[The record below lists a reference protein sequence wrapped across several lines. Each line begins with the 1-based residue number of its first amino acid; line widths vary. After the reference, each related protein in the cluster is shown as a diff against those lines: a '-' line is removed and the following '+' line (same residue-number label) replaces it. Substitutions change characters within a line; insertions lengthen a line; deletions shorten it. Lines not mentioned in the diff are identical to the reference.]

1 MTGDGGGEPAKILLP
16 VLQRADELQKHDHL
30 VAYYCRLYAMEKGLK
45 IPAKERT
52 KNTNA
57 LLASLMNQLEKDKT
71 VVKLSSDDNMHM
83 EGFAL
88 GVFAKADKQDR
99 AGRAD
104 ANTAKSF
111 YAASIFFEV
120 LLQFGEL
127 QTDILEKQKYAA
139 WKAVDIHKALSEGRK
154 PVPGPPVDD
163 SEGDAWNP
171 EVSKIVS
178 INVAPEI
185 PSISSNVD
193 RNLENQGSGSM
204 EQSSQGPPLSDTS
217 MPLEHPSHQSSNAAA
232 YDEINLP
239 PVPSPPAYPSY
250 GHDYYAPT
258 GNLVF
263 PSSSPPS
270 DQSNFYSQAPPFST
284 AGTYSYATDQPGPT
298 SSGPPSFI
306 SYPSNHDAAGSPQVS
321 QPGYNPQQNWSS
333 SPFNNPPQPP
343 SYPSFFP
350 PGGSGYDSAAPQ
362 YPSATHETQDNP
374 AFTGVHPSHART
386 VSAPSAPDLSAAHNT
401 NEIYDS
407 NYQPSPAQ
415 VAEAHK
421 MSRFAVSALAFD
433 DISTAI
439 SYLQKSLEVLT
450 SRSGTS

>member
-163 SEGDAWNP
+163 MSTD
-171 EVSKIVS
+171 
-178 INVAPEI
+178 VAPEI
-185 PSISSNVD
+185 PSISSHVD
-193 RNLENQGSGSM
+193 RNSENQGSGSM

-217 MPLEHPSHQSSNAAA
+217 TPLEHPSHQSSNAAA

-258 GNLVF
+258 GNSVF

-270 DQSNFYSQAPPFST
+270 DQSNFYSQAPPLST

-306 SYPSNHDAAGSPQVS
+306 SYPSNHDAAGGPQAS

-343 SYPSFFP
+343 SYPSFSP
-350 PGGSGYDSAAPQ
+350 PGASGYHSAVPQ

-374 AFTGVHPSHART
+374 AFTGVYPGVYASHVRT
-386 VSAPSAPDLSAAHNT
+386 ASAPSAPDLSAAHNT
-401 NEIYDS
+401 NELYDS
-407 NYQPSPAQ
+407 NYEPSPAQ

-433 DISTAI
+433 DIPTAI

-450 SRSGTS
+450 SPSGTS

>member
-52 KNTNA
+52 QNTNA

-163 SEGDAWNP
+163 SEGDPWNP
-171 EVSKIVS
+171 EVRPKPISPICCS
-178 INVAPEI
+178 CLSAPVEL
-185 PSISSNVD
+185 S
-193 RNLENQGSGSM
+193 LLSM

-217 MPLEHPSHQSSNAAA
+217 TPLEHPSDQSSNAAA

-306 SYPSNHDAAGSPQVS
+306 SYPSNHDAAGSPQAS

-333 SPFNNPPQPP
+333 SPFNNPPPPP

-350 PGGSGYDSAAPQ
+350 PGGSGYHSAAPQ

-386 VSAPSAPDLSAAHNT
+386 ASAPSATDLSAAVHNP

-407 NYQPSPAQ
+407 NYEPSPAQ

-433 DISTAI
+433 DIPTAI

>member
-1 MTGDGGGEPAKILLP
+1 MNL
-16 VLQRADELQKHDHL
+16 
-30 VAYYCRLYAMEKGLK
+30 LYAITVQKRLTIYK
-45 IPAKERT
+45 FSVERLLS
-52 KNTNA
+52 A
-57 LLASLMNQLEKDKT
+57 LVSHHFLMGIWQDKT

-163 SEGDAWNP
+163 SEGDPWNP

-178 INVAPEI
+178 TNVAPEI

-193 RNLENQGSGSM
+193 RNWENQGFGSM
-204 EQSSQGPPLSDTS
+204 EQSSQGPPVSDTS
-217 MPLEHPSHQSSNAAA
+217 TPLEHPSHQSSNAAS

-239 PVPSPPAYPSY
+239 HVPSPPAYPSY

-306 SYPSNHDAAGSPQVS
+306 SYPSNHDAAGSPQAS

-386 VSAPSAPDLSAAHNT
+386 ASAPSAPDLSAAHNT

-433 DISTAI
+433 DIPTAI

>member
-163 SEGDAWNP
+163 SEGDPWNP

-178 INVAPEI
+178 TNVAPEI
-185 PSISSNVD
+185 PSISSPVD
-193 RNLENQGSGSM
+193 RNWENEGSGSM

-217 MPLEHPSHQSSNAAA
+217 TPLEHPSHQSSNAAA

-250 GHDYYAPT
+250 GHDYYAPA

-306 SYPSNHDAAGSPQVS
+306 SYPSNHDAAGSPQAS

-350 PGGSGYDSAAPQ
+350 PGGSGYHSAAPQ

-374 AFTGVHPSHART
+374 AFTGVRPSHART
-386 VSAPSAPDLSAAHNT
+386 ASAPSAPDLSAAHNT

-407 NYQPSPAQ
+407 NYEPSPAQ

-433 DISTAI
+433 DIPTAI
-439 SYLQKSLEVLT
+439 SYLQKSLEALT
-450 SRSGTS
+450 SPSGTS